1 MPPQHGVDETG
12 IARGA
17 AVGLHET
24 HGKVDGGVVRH
35 FEPKNLRGADQQRGF
50 DPRRVGGKAACE
62 PTTEQMAQ
70 RAEPA
75 QYRRHQGAHQRPV
88 AIRQSSK
95 IGMRCAIVELLVERP
110 ASAQHAV
117 EDVGGDSAR
126 GKPGGSTPDA
136 RVVMRSNGQ
145 ERNPRVP
152 GSVVELSTAR

>member
-1 MPPQHGVDETG
+1 MPPQHGVDEAG

-17 AVGLHET
+17 AVGLHQT
-24 HGKVDGGVVRH
+24 HGKIDGGVIGH
-35 FEPKNLRGADQQRGF
+35 FEPKDLRCADQQRGF
-50 DPRRVGGKAACE
+50 DPGRVGGKAACE

-70 RAEPA
+70 RTEPA

-110 ASAQHAV
+110 ASAQHAI

-126 GKPGGSTPDA
+126 GKAGRINSGCA
-136 RVVMRSNGQ
+136 RGHALNGQ